1 MKVNF
6 FTPKIRGW
14 QKMVPK
20 YILFLSGGPFSYTFA
35 KMERYLKELIIL
47 IHVIFIPIP
56 EESVTDGL
64 AELEEGAASGG
75 VNTAVLG
82 IVTTVVIF
90 FLLLF
95 FMLICLG
102 KGKAFEN
109 VI

>member
-1 MKVNF
+1 
-6 FTPKIRGW
+6 
-14 QKMVPK
+14 MVPK

-75 VNTAVLG
+75 VNTAV
-82 IVTTVVIF
+82 TTVVIF

>member
-1 MKVNF
+1 
-6 FTPKIRGW
+6 
-14 QKMVPK
+14 MVLK
-20 YILFLSGGPFSYTFA
+20 YIFSLLCGGPFSYTFA